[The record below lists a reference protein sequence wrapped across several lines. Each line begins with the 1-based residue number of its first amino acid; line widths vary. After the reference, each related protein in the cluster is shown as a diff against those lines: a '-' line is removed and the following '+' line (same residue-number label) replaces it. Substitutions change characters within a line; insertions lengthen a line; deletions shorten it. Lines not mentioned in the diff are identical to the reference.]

1 MIYYIINT
9 IVLVI
14 LTQLFCSTFLKRAE
28 YSKAINIAF
37 FVLWITAIQVMAEL
51 LSEVFIIKLV
61 VGLSIHIIFALVLYK
76 KNKVLKIIA
85 VVTLF
90 YVLALACE
98 LCVFALDKYLDPEL
112 LFEYVENSSISVV
125 YMGSV
130 SQFIQ
135 LVLVF
140 IIRKLFHKVKSA
152 EIESKLWPIYTVF
165 PIYSLSLIVLLL
177 YSFDGPTSLF
187 QKNVFTYFAVSL
199 LVINLFIYWF
209 IKQESQRALNA
220 QKTEMEIAYAKG
232 IVQLYDQITKERDI
246 LGKREHEFKNTIT
259 ALQGLIADKQYD
271 KVNEILEV
279 QNTELINNTNVFETG
294 NKLINTILNTK
305 YAETREKG
313 IAFRFVI
320 NDLSSLKIEDR
331 DCIVILSNIL
341 NNAIEAAKKCSDNR
355 VLTVKAVIEDGQ
367 FIFSCRN
374 SFINDHESDIK
385 STKKDVI
392 PHGYGIDNV
401 KEAVARNNGNCIF
414 EKREN
419 EFVAIVIIPL

>member
-1 MIYYIINT
+1 
-9 IVLVI
+9 
-14 LTQLFCSTFLKRAE
+14 
-28 YSKAINIAF
+28 
-37 FVLWITAIQVMAEL
+37 
-51 LSEVFIIKLV
+51 
-61 VGLSIHIIFALVLYK
+61 
-76 KNKVLKIIA
+76 
-85 VVTLF
+85 
-90 YVLALACE
+90 
-98 LCVFALDKYLDPEL
+98 
-112 LFEYVENSSISVV
+112 
-125 YMGSV
+125 
-130 SQFIQ
+130 
-135 LVLVF
+135 
-140 IIRKLFHKVKSA
+140 
-152 EIESKLWPIYTVF
+152 
-165 PIYSLSLIVLLL
+165 
-177 YSFDGPTSLF
+177 
-187 QKNVFTYFAVSL
+187 
-199 LVINLFIYWF
+199 
-209 IKQESQRALNA
+209 
-220 QKTEMEIAYAKG
+220 MEIAYAKG

-355 VLTVKAVIEDGQ
+355 VITVKAVIEDGQ

-374 SFINDHESDIK
+374 SFINDHEPDIK